1 MDRKYYLSYLL
12 NKKLK
17 NQSEKIFEGIAN
29 GRKRALDNWFQ
40 DMWVAMQL
48 TRDTI
53 LAYLGQ
59 NGVDFEDL
67 INILKDKRKRF
78 EDFSEFFIIN
88 SQGQVNISTYEG
100 QIGRI
105 RKDLPNFNIG
115 QQNKPFMYG
124 PYIDEDTLKIG
135 NCSSKFFDEVT
146 LMFSLPFEN
155 DGKISI
161 LCGRVPNDVMSDV
174 IQDEDTHVYKE
185 SGDNYLFMVKTN
197 RDIQIGTAISRSRF
211 EDNTFTG
218 GENLKDG
225 ISTKKWGT
233 VKIKKHTEFEIVF
246 KDPATNELHEGVL
259 NTIKTGQNLNS
270 WPGYPEYRH
279 IYVGGKGIL
288 ITPPHSD
295 EIWGMMCEGDIQEIY
310 KFKSLNF
317 KIPLKFGILSGS
329 LTVLNSIVPFSNYL
343 LWLANLVIMYALI
356 KFDVVKSIN
365 KTVNIL
371 QEIAEGEGDLSL
383 RVEKMSN
390 DEIGELSRWF
400 NKFINNQMTIIKRI
414 GISSRD
420 SKNSA
425 IELSGMT
432 ESFYNNAKNIEG
444 IVGDLVNNSVE
455 HNQIFQNTQE
465 KFNILSNSIVNI
477 DDILEG
483 VNEKTTNT
491 SNKAKISEKNTIE
504 VLETM
509 LGLENSMKI
518 AQESIIGLKK
528 YSEEISEVVDV
539 IEKISKQTQMLALNA
554 SIEAAR
560 SGEHGRGF
568 AVVANEVSQL
578 ATESEKA
585 TVSISSL
592 IKYVQ
597 EEATKTINSVKE
609 ISNQVDI
616 GSSSVKNSVHTFKE
630 IGGEIEDIADKV
642 KSISELVSIQAIE
655 LNEIAKGTEQAA
667 AKLDRDTNRS
677 EDESLTAIHM
687 VKEIISQTVQVDQ
700 SSKVLTHTANNLNE
714 IVSAFKL

>member
-1 MDRKYYLSYLL
+1 MNGKYYLSYLL
-12 NKKLK
+12 NRDLK
-17 NQSEKIFEGIAN
+17 EQSEKVFEGIAN
-29 GRKRALDNWFQ
+29 GRKRALENWFQ
-40 DMWVAMQL
+40 DMWVAMNL
-48 TRDTI
+48 TKDTI

-59 NGVDFEDL
+59 NGVDFDDL
-67 INILKDKRKRF
+67 NHILKDKRKRF

-88 SQGQVNISTYEG
+88 SQGKVNVSTYEG

-105 RKDLPNFNIG
+105 RKDLPNFQLG
-115 QQNKPFMYG
+115 QENQPFMYG

-155 DGKISI
+155 NGRISV

-185 SGDNYLFMVKTN
+185 SGDNYLFMVETD
-197 RDIQIGTAISRSRF
+197 RDIEVGTAISRSRF

-218 GENLKDG
+218 GDNLKDG
-225 ISTKKWGT
+225 IPTKKWGA
-233 VKIKKHTEFEIVF
+233 VRIDQHTEFEIVF
-246 KDPATNELHEGVL
+246 KDPATNELHEGVM
-259 NTIKTGQNLNS
+259 NTIKNGQNLDS

-279 IYVGGKGIL
+279 IYVGGKGI
-288 ITPPHSD
+288 IIKPPHSN
-295 EIWGMMCEGDIQEIY
+295 EVWGMMCEGDIEEIY
-310 KFKSLNF
+310 KFRSLDF
-317 KIPLKFGILSGS
+317 KIPLRFGVLSGA
-329 LTVLNSIVPFSNYL
+329 LTLLNTYVPFPNYA
-343 LWLANLVIMYALI
+343 LWLANLIIMYTLI
-356 KFDVVKSIN
+356 KVSVVKPIN

-425 IELSGMT
+425 NELSGMT
-432 ESFYNNAKNIEG
+432 ESFYSNAKNIEG
-444 IVGDLVNNSVE
+444 IVSDLVNYSVE

-465 KFNILSNSIVNI
+465 KFNVLSDSIINI

-483 VNEKTTNT
+483 VNEKTIDT
-491 SNKAKISEKNTIE
+491 SNKAKTSEENSMA

-509 LGLENSMKI
+509 SELEKSMKV
-518 AQESIIGLKK
+518 AQESIVGLKK
-528 YSEEISEVVDV
+528 YSEEISAVVDV
-539 IEKISKQTQMLALNA
+539 IENISKQTQMLALNA

-568 AVVANEVSQL
+568 AVVASEVSQL

-585 TVSISSL
+585 TISISNL

-597 EEATKTINSVKE
+597 DEAAKTIDSVGK
-609 ISNQVDI
+609 ISQQVEV
-616 GSSSVKNSVHTFKE
+616 GSSSVKSSVNTFKE
-630 IGGEIEDIADKV
+630 IGGEIEDIADKIQ
-642 KSISELVSIQAIE
+642 SITELVSIQSKE
-655 LNEIAKGTEQAA
+655 LNEIAKGTEQVA
-667 AKLDRDTNRS
+667 AKLDKDTNKS
-677 EDESLTAIHM
+677 EDESLNAMNM
-687 VKEIISQTVQVDQ
+687 VKEIIEQTAQVDQ

-714 IVSAFKL
+714 IVGAFKL